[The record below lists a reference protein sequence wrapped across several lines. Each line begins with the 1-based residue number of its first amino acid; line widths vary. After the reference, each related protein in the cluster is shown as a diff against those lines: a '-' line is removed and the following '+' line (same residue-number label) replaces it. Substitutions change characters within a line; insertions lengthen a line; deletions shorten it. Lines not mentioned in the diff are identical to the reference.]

1 MEGSME
7 VAASPSETLR
17 RLRDPAW
24 LGKCLPNLASLEL
37 LGERE
42 FKATFYLDIGE
53 LTKVAGY
60 LSRIRADMRFRY
72 EDEGGGGVRVL
83 GTGRVVG
90 AKIGLTID
98 VKVAQSEKGTQ
109 INWSADADLGVI
121 QRLLGEATIRRVA
134 HRQIELLTAKL
145 KDALDSGI
153 N

>member
-1 MEGSME
+1 ME

-42 FKATFYLDIGE
+42 FKATFYLDLGE
-53 LTKVAGY
+53 IAKVAGY
-60 LSRIRADMRFRY
+60 LSRLRADMRFTY
-72 EDEGGGGVRVL
+72 IDEGGGGVRVL

-90 AKIGLTID
+90 AKISVTID
-98 VKVAQSEKGTQ
+98 VKVTPSEKGSL

-121 QRLLGEATIRRVA
+121 QRLLGEATTRRVA
-134 HRQIELLTAKL
+134 DRQIELLTARL
-145 KDALDSGI
+145 EEALDTGI